1 MEGRLF
7 FFTHQTCSFA
17 IINSI
22 MSEKNFGEALRG
34 PSGEKR
40 IKKEGREAPPIP
52 HDEETAEEAERLS
65 GRKRPGIEDVP
76 GRDLSP
82 EEKMILKETLKVVM
96 DPKNKNSR

>member
-1 MEGRLF
+1 
-7 FFTHQTCSFA
+7 
-17 IINSI
+17 

-82 EEKMILKETLKVVM
+82 EEKTLLAQNYNEDAAFTEGFSLYRK
-96 DPKNKNSR
+96 K